1 MSAVDGTDEAQAA
14 RDRQAIR
21 QAVDDWVLW
30 RDAGEWDRLA
40 GLWAD
45 DGYMMTTWSQAP
57 AAEFVARSRQAFAN
71 GLKVLHSLGGCSV
84 DLAGGRAVARTK
96 MQILQRAPV
105 DGVLVD
111 VTCQG
116 RFWDAFERRDGRWLL
131 VFRQPIYEL
140 DQMRPVDPSARLSLD
155 AERLAAWPE
164 GYRHLAYLQTGLGFD
179 VSRTLPGTRGPEIE
193 ALRARGRRWL
203 AGEPVSCLR
212 EAAGA

>member
-1 MSAVDGTDEAQAA
+1 MIALDGADKARA

-40 GLWAD
+40 GLWAP

-57 AAEFVARSRQAFAN
+57 AAEFVARSRQAFEN
-71 GLKVLHSLGGCSV
+71 GLKVLHSLGGCSI
-84 DLAGGRAVARTK
+84 DLAGDRAVAQTK

-105 DGVLVD
+105 EGVLVD

-155 AERLAAWPE
+155 PERLAAWPE
-164 GYRHLAYLQTGLGFD
+164 GYRHLAYLQAGLGFD
-179 VSRTLPGTRGPEIE
+179 VSRILPGTRGPEIE
-193 ALRARGRRWL
+193 ALRARGERWL
-203 AGEPVSCLR
+203 AGEPASGLR
-212 EAAGA
+212 AGSAD

>member
-1 MSAVDGTDEAQAA
+1 MITVDGTDEAQAA

-84 DLAGGRAVARTK
+84 DLAGDRAVAQTR

-116 RFWDAFERRDGRWLL
+116 RFWDAFERRDGRWLM

-140 DQMRPVDPSARLSLD
+140 DQMRAVDPSARLHLD

-164 GYRHLAYLQTGLGFD
+164 GYRHLAYLQTGMGFD

-203 AGEPVSCLR
+203 AGEPASCLR